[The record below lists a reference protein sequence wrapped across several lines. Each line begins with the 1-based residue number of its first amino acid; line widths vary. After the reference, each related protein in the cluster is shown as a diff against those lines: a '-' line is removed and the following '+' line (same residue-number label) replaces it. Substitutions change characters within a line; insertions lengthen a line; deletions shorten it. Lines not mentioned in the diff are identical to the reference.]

1 MENFEKER
9 EERIKR
15 YEGSRRLLL
24 HSCCAPCSSA
34 VLERLI
40 PDFQITVYFYNPNI
54 DGEEE
59 YNYRLG
65 EQKRLV
71 REAFPSVT
79 VISEPYEAEDFALVV
94 KGLEGEKEGGAR
106 CERCFRL
113 RLRALSEK
121 AKEEG
126 FPFVATTLT
135 LSPLKNAELLNRIG
149 EEEAARSGVVWL
161 PSDFKKKNGYLRS
174 LELSKQY
181 ELYRQNFC
189 GCSYSKRER

>member
-1 MENFEKER
+1 MENFEAKR
-9 EERIKR
+9 EERMKR

-59 YNYRLG
+59 HNYRLG

-71 REAFPSVT
+71 REAFPSVS
-79 VISEPYEAEDFALVV
+79 VISEPYGAENFALVV